1 MKSQS
6 QARTFQP
13 EDPLTPGV
21 LSHASTFEDQAD
33 MEPSPPH
40 RSVLQKQ
47 GSTGDSESLKGRKRF
62 SKRQSKSGLTAV
74 F

>member
-1 MKSQS
+1 M
-6 QARTFQP
+6 
-13 EDPLTPGV
+13 
-21 LSHASTFEDQAD
+21 LSHADNFEEQG
-33 MEPSPPH
+33 ELGSSPNQGH

-47 GSTGDSESLKGRKRF
+47 PTNGDNESIKGRKRF